1 MDKNQ
6 REERRRQEDIA
17 LNRGLLWVGAAIL
30 MELLL
35 MLVNKYYINYYSTVE
50 SINMVYAFD
59 AGLKAVRIVA
69 LIALAA
75 SAVWCFLRFSREGRT
90 GTMPLVLV
98 AAFSAVTAIAH
109 ITICFKD
116 AGVRMLFLLV
126 PAWAALALVYYLY
139 QREFFYSAF
148 YTGLG
153 TMLLWMLRHKDSTV
167 DPSSSRL
174 TTYVFLAIVAI
185 LMVLGLV
192 MLLQARKNGGVW
204 SLAGREVRVLPAEA
218 GYSLIFLTLAVNV
231 VAVAAAAVMGGNVG
245 YYLIYVLGAWLF
257 ALLVYYTVKMM

>member
-17 LNRGLLWVGAAIL
+17 LNRGLLWVGA
-30 MELLL
+30 
-35 MLVNKYYINYYSTVE
+35 
-50 SINMVYAFD
+50 
-59 AGLKAVRIVA
+59 
-69 LIALAA
+69 
-75 SAVWCFLRFSREGRT
+75 
-90 GTMPLVLV
+90 
-98 AAFSAVTAIAH
+98 
-109 ITICFKD
+109 
-116 AGVRMLFLLV
+116 
-126 PAWAALALVYYLY
+126 
-139 QREFFYSAF
+139 
-148 YTGLG
+148 
-153 TMLLWMLRHKDSTV
+153 
-167 DPSSSRL
+167 
-174 TTYVFLAIVAI
+174 AI

-245 YYLIYVLGAWLF
+245 YYLIYVLVAWLF

>member
-1 MDKNQ
+1 
-6 REERRRQEDIA
+6 
-17 LNRGLLWVGAAIL
+17 

-185 LMVLGLV
+185 LD
-192 MLLQARKNGGVW
+192 QEGGDV
-204 SLAGREVRVLPAEA
+204 SSVDGEV
-218 GYSLIFLTLAVNV
+218 
-231 VAVAAAAVMGGNVG
+231 
-245 YYLIYVLGAWLF
+245 
-257 ALLVYYTVKMM
+257 

>member
-17 LNRGLLWVGAAIL
+17 LNRGLLWVVAAIL

-75 SAVWCFLRFSREGRT
+75 SAVWCFLRFSLEGRT
-90 GTMPLVLV
+90 GTM
-98 AAFSAVTAIAH
+98 
-109 ITICFKD
+109 
-116 AGVRMLFLLV
+116 
-126 PAWAALALVYYLY
+126 ALVYYLY

-245 YYLIYVLGAWLF
+245 YYLIYVLVAWLF

>member
-1 MDKNQ
+1 
-6 REERRRQEDIA
+6 
-17 LNRGLLWVGAAIL
+17 
-30 MELLL
+30 MEYRLH
-35 MLVNKYYINYYSTVE
+35 MGPWNSV
-50 SINMVYAFD
+50 F
-59 AGLKAVRIVA
+59 AVP
-69 LIALAA
+69 
-75 SAVWCFLRFSREGRT
+75 T
-90 GTMPLVLV
+90 
-98 AAFSAVTAIAH
+98 
-109 ITICFKD
+109 
-116 AGVRMLFLLV
+116 
-126 PAWAALALVYYLY
+126 ALVDRYLKLAGKE
-139 QREFFYSAF
+139 Q
-148 YTGLG
+148 LQV
-153 TMLLWMLRHKDSTV
+153 LLWMLRHKDSTV

-245 YYLIYVLGAWLF
+245 YYLIYVLVAWLF

>member
-69 LIALAA
+69 LIALA
-75 SAVWCFLRFSREGRT
+75 
-90 GTMPLVLV
+90 
-98 AAFSAVTAIAH
+98 
-109 ITICFKD
+109 
-116 AGVRMLFLLV
+116 
-126 PAWAALALVYYLY
+126 
-139 QREFFYSAF
+139 
-148 YTGLG
+148 
-153 TMLLWMLRHKDSTV
+153 
-167 DPSSSRL
+167 
-174 TTYVFLAIVAI
+174 
-185 LMVLGLV
+185 
-192 MLLQARKNGGVW
+192 
-204 SLAGREVRVLPAEA
+204 GREVRVLPAEA

-245 YYLIYVLGAWLF
+245 YYLIYVLVAWLF

>member
-35 MLVNKYYINYYSTVE
+35 MLVNKYYINYYSTEE

-245 YYLIYVLGAWLF
+245 YYLIYVLVAWLF

>member
-75 SAVWCFLRFSREGRT
+75 SAVWCFLRFSREGAPAPCPWSWW
-90 GTMPLVLV
+90 PL
-98 AAFSAVTAIAH
+98 SA
-109 ITICFKD
+109 
-116 AGVRMLFLLV
+116 R
-126 PAWAALALVYYLY
+126 
-139 QREFFYSAF
+139 
-148 YTGLG
+148 
-153 TMLLWMLRHKDSTV
+153 
-167 DPSSSRL
+167 
-174 TTYVFLAIVAI
+174 
-185 LMVLGLV
+185 
-192 MLLQARKNGGVW
+192 
-204 SLAGREVRVLPAEA
+204 
-218 GYSLIFLTLAVNV
+218 
-231 VAVAAAAVMGGNVG
+231 
-245 YYLIYVLGAWLF
+245 
-257 ALLVYYTVKMM
+257 

>member
-1 MDKNQ
+1 
-6 REERRRQEDIA
+6 
-17 LNRGLLWVGAAIL
+17 
-30 MELLL
+30 

-167 DPSSSRL
+167 DP
-174 TTYVFLAIVAI
+174 
-185 LMVLGLV
+185 
-192 MLLQARKNGGVW
+192 LLLPADY
-204 SLAGREVRVLPAEA
+204 VRVPGHRGHPDGA
-218 GYSLIFLTLAVNV
+218 GAGD
-231 VAVAAAAVMGGNVG
+231 AAPGQEERRRVEPGGP
-245 YYLIYVLGAWLF
+245 
-257 ALLVYYTVKMM
+257 

>member
-1 MDKNQ
+1 
-6 REERRRQEDIA
+6 
-17 LNRGLLWVGAAIL
+17 
-30 MELLL
+30 
-35 MLVNKYYINYYSTVE
+35 
-50 SINMVYAFD
+50 
-59 AGLKAVRIVA
+59 
-69 LIALAA
+69 
-75 SAVWCFLRFSREGRT
+75 
-90 GTMPLVLV
+90 
-98 AAFSAVTAIAH
+98 
-109 ITICFKD
+109 
-116 AGVRMLFLLV
+116 
-126 PAWAALALVYYLY
+126 
-139 QREFFYSAF
+139 
-148 YTGLG
+148 
-153 TMLLWMLRHKDSTV
+153 MLLWMLRHKDSTV

-245 YYLIYVLGAWLF
+245 YYLIYVLVAWLF